1 MSTMELPATQARG
14 RLTSLGAAIGG
25 LRRRTWT
32 GPGTTH
38 PLLMCWAAATVGLLF
53 VLRLRST
60 APPQPSMTQIRV
72 PPRVGNAPA
81 YMTLRPVGGGGLTDS
96 EIRMRR
102 IGPRDDP
109 NVLEGAAVRKSYPC
123 LTPCR
128 PAFFW
133 VHFWFHFGRFSR
145 GSKPYATPPAP
156 CGLLYFALVRIAG
169 ADWC

>member
-1 MSTMELPATQARG
+1 MELPATQARG

-128 PAFFW
+128 PAFF
-133 VHFWFHFGRFSR
+133 FGGSILGFRVVPSHMPPRPRRVACSTSR
-145 GSKPYATPPAP
+145 S
-156 CGLLYFALVRIAG
+156 CVLRVLIG
-169 ADWC
+169 ADDPTA